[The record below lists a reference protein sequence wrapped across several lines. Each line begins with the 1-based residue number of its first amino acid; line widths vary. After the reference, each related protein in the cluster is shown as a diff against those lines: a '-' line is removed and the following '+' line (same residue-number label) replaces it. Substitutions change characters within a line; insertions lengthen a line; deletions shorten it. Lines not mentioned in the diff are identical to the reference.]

1 MKRSKELRDKSED
14 LEKLAV
20 VFSKYE
26 VLFNPSH
33 NKTKSLQ
40 VKLAQ
45 AKAYKELVREL
56 NLPDISTLKAQI
68 QRLKTFSYCK
78 MRHCVSRSVNRGL
91 HGHRDALKYAPEW
104 LKKLD
109 EPWNLFEKAFKAE
122 SRSGLRSGG
131 AARRAHHVVR
141 ELLRCAERAAAR
153 ARCPRAAARA
163 LSAPASFQPFA
174 RAARLDLDLVH
185 GIWTRY
191 YDQAVHKL
199 MALINVGDC
208 SERLDTLKRFTLQ
221 DWRVIDVSLLYDV
234 RLRIVREQYFY
245 NAVTLYPMILL
256 FKLMIAAKEKIDQRN
271 TAKLKSNES
280 HTGCQKDKSGA
291 RTETE
296 GSNTDNDKETNVTPT
311 CRKDSDNT
319 VSTSQAQHTSEL
331 SEDELSTHKEK
342 LEKKPR
348 NEYETAEIWALVHS
362 KYTNCG
368 RSASAVLLQK
378 RWYEIKQQ
386 TRALLCGATPVP
398 LLLAMGKR
406 FPFILTE
413 TLPSWKELVRTDR
426 VFLDSD
432 LEPYKFELFNT
443 DLEVPDIDENILFDE
458 INDWSD
464 DEVEIINENREVITV
479 SDSDDEQINITNRKP
494 NIADLPSDNINRD
507 ETSLEIDKINTKID
521 ESDIS
526 IKTIESLDP
535 TSAKVKIIFEDDS
548 DSDVNEYLNCPED
561 IKDITLA
568 LNSNENLKVLKSNIY
583 DINTQFSQETEQN
596 SSKNTR
602 TKDKD
607 AGPSS
612 ECTSLSIER
621 SNIISNDKIE
631 TKTVKDEK
639 LNYLLN
645 TISTNKLNTAS
656 HKDNIAIKNETNEKL
671 DDTNTQLE
679 AIVENNDTVIKN
691 EKTVEN
697 YLLTDDISHSHVE
710 DTSRVNDVTSLIVK
724 ESEEDEIESLDDS
737 VKCEIDDNDDS
748 TFVDEKL
755 VKLSQVVLTPLEEI
769 DVWRK
774 FSKLDTIN
782 CRRFSVRNFSKVIH
796 VTSKQLAK
804 CRPYV
809 PPYRASRN
817 GISRQKNSELN
828 QMAKSLRHKRR
839 SLTKRLKLP
848 RTYFSLEF
856 WNERNV
862 GLLESCKPV
871 LVRLERVSRVVKKVE
886 LANIEEVRRINR
898 TILTAQV
905 APITVGSNRTIIID
919 STKVQAPI
927 SETQVRPTNI
937 SIDNQESND
946 VTPKTPAY
954 YVNLPS
960 ETEVR
965 EMIKKIVRRGGLAK
979 LPDPVIVLPAKNDV
993 DFGNKQ
999 RRLDRDIREM
1009 STRLLKQQHERIVNR
1024 KEETKQSLFNKEL
1037 KLDPNINC
1045 SQEWQRQKSQN
1056 LIYFNLR
1063 PKADETDRIEIQNQ
1077 TSKNVKKKRK
1087 KPKKPKE
1094 KTEENIKKEASVIQ
1108 SENVNDTIKRKHE
1121 TMSDVTNVTKD
1132 LENNFSTVTCV
1143 SSRKSSESD
1152 SEMGRL
1158 VINLD
1163 TTTDQDL
1170 KRKSLDTPPDTLCKI
1185 TKVESKATIET
1196 ENTST
1201 IASDCVID
1209 LCDDSN
1215 DKLDINALANVP
1227 RDGIKAHDQETQ
1239 NNASVP
1245 QIKIKIVQNTIEIN
1259 GDCESKVPEDKS
1271 GEILTFLSKVAA
1283 RIQAK
1288 NKTAVSTPTPLT
1300 NNSTVYYVI
1309 KSVDKDQQSNETT
1322 DLKTPNAITETS
1334 CNRNTNV
1341 QPLNIKTDVPN
1352 DANVSITANPS
1363 SLYYVVKV
1371 PDLQGGGPSVIPE
1384 SLSPPMPIIQSVSS
1398 LNQIPQ
1404 RIQKSTFPPNL
1415 RTYPQ
1420 NLGDE
1425 IDINY
1430 KKHMSS
1436 TSMPMRRNNSV
1447 PMPITSVTAL
1457 PSHDLKTESSSMPWP
1472 NTNHPATVASQKIY
1486 PVTVTSGNSRSET
1499 AKEEVEGG
1507 IQVIPIWNVPETNF
1521 MPKVATKL
1529 STSTQANDLLSVKK
1543 QTQTSPRKRVYGAC
1557 KKRSP
1562 IIADKSFNDE
1572 VCLVKEE
1579 FPLDIVE
1586 NGVGLPSSNDA
1597 PPDNS
1602 LRPSNVIKREFSDDE
1617 SNFNYIVKLKPSKN
1631 NPINLGQSSGQDD
1644 AEPSMLTIIREK
1656 KRKTGCERVRAYR
1669 ARQRALKALAD
1680 RNKKI
1685 IIAKTSTERSRAFR
1699 ARQKAKQSVDGSQTT
1714 NKTSTDE
1721 SDNDAINK
1729 PLQDENILKSPSENS
1744 REYNAC
1750 QTTLNIHHNKI
1761 INNSSS
1767 ESEDLKTEVTDQET
1781 SSYLSDAS
1789 NEVSVKDEP
1798 IFYGSE

>member
-1 MKRSKELRDKSED
+1 MGIHMPQHFSVEGIEMERPWRLRAS
-14 LEKLAV
+14 
-20 VFSKYE
+20 
-26 VLFNPSH
+26 
-33 NKTKSLQ
+33 
-40 VKLAQ
+40 
-45 AKAYKELVREL
+45 
-56 NLPDISTLKAQI
+56 
-68 QRLKTFSYCK
+68 
-78 MRHCVSRSVNRGL
+78 SRR
-91 HGHRDALKYAPEW
+91 RTIRPQ
-104 LKKLD
+104 
-109 EPWNLFEKAFKAE
+109 AE
-122 SRSGLRSGG
+122 SP
-131 AARRAHHVVR
+131 RRAPHVVR

-153 ARCPRAAARA
+153 ARCPLAAARA
-163 LSAPASFQPFA
+163 LSAPASFQPLA
-174 RAARLDLDLVH
+174 RAMRLDLARVH

-271 TAKLKSNES
+271 AAKLKSNES
-280 HTGCQKDKSGA
+280 HTGCQKEKSGA

-296 GSNTDNDKETNVTPT
+296 GSNTGNNKETNVTSS
-311 CRKDSDNT
+311 CRKDSDNN
-319 VSTSQAQHTSEL
+319 VSTSQAQHTREL

-342 LEKKPR
+342 LEKKAR

-413 TLPSWKELVRTDR
+413 TLPSWKELVGTDQ
-426 VFLDSD
+426 VFLDCD
-432 LEPYKFELFNT
+432 LESYKFELFNT

-479 SDSDDEQINITNRKP
+479 SDSDDEQINVTNRKP
-494 NIADLPSDNINRD
+494 NIADLPSDNHIDR
-507 ETSLEIDKINTKID
+507 EEASLEIDKITTRIE

-548 DSDVNEYLNCPED
+548 DYDVNEYLNCHED
-561 IKDITLA
+561 IKNITLA
-568 LNSNENLKVLKSNIY
+568 LNSDVHNIKAQY
-583 DINTQFSQETEQN
+583 SQETEQN
-596 SSKNTR
+596 TSNNTR
-602 TKDKD
+602 TKDKG

-612 ECTSLSIER
+612 ECEK

-645 TISTNKLNTAS
+645 TIPTDELNTAS
-656 HKDNIAIKNETNEKL
+656 HKDNITIKTETIEKL
-671 DDTNTQLE
+671 DDTDTQSE
-679 AIVENNDTVIKN
+679 AIVENNDTIIKN

-697 YLLTDDISHSHVE
+697 NLLIDDISDSHVE
-710 DTSRVNDVTSLIVK
+710 DTGRVNDVTSLIVK
-724 ESEEDEIESLDDS
+724 ESEEDEIESLDGS
-737 VKCEIDDNDDS
+737 VKCEIDDDDS

-755 VKLSQVVLTPLEEI
+755 LKLSQVVLTPLEEI

-774 FSKLDTIN
+774 LSKFDTIN
-782 CRRFSVRNFSKVIH
+782 CRRFSVRNFSKVIN

-809 PPYRASRN
+809 PPHRASRN
-817 GISRQKNSELN
+817 GISRQKNLELN
-828 QMAKSLRHKRR
+828 QMPKSLKHKRR
-839 SLTKRLKLP
+839 FLTKRLKLP

-886 LANIEEVRRINR
+886 LASIDEVRRINR

-905 APITVGSNRTIIID
+905 APITVGSNRTIVID
-919 STKVQAPI
+919 STKLQAPI
-927 SETQVRPTNI
+927 SESQVQPTNI
-937 SIDNQESND
+937 SINNQESTD
-946 VTPKTPAY
+946 VTTKTPAY

-960 ETEVR
+960 ETEVK

-979 LPDPVIVLPAKNDV
+979 LPDPVIVLPAKNDI

-1009 STRLLKQQHERIVNR
+1009 STRLLKQHESKGN
-1024 KEETKQSLFNKEL
+1024 KKKETKQSLFKKEL

-1063 PKADETDRIEIQNQ
+1063 PKADETDQKEIQTQ
-1077 TSKNVKKKRK
+1077 TNKNVKKKRK

-1094 KTEENIKKEASVIQ
+1094 KTEEIIKKEASVIQ
-1108 SENVNDTIKRKHE
+1108 SENFNVIIKLKDE
-1121 TMSDVTNVTKD
+1121 TVSDVTNVTKD

-1185 TKVESKATIET
+1185 TKVESKADIET
-1196 ENTST
+1196 ETTST

-1215 DKLDINALANVP
+1215 DKLEINALANVP
-1227 RDGIKAHDQETQ
+1227 RDGIKVHDQETQ
-1239 NNASVP
+1239 NNESVP

-1259 GDCESKVPEDKS
+1259 GDCDSKVPEDKN
-1271 GEILTFLSKVAA
+1271 GEILTFLSKVAG

-1309 KSVDKDQQSNETT
+1309 KSVDKDQQSNEAT

-1334 CNRNTNV
+1334 CNRNTNI
-1341 QPLNIKTDVPN
+1341 QPLNVNTDVPN
-1352 DANVSITANPS
+1352 DANVSIPANSS
-1363 SLYYVVKV
+1363 SLYYVVKI
-1371 PDLQGGGPSVIPE
+1371 PDLQGGGTSVIPE
-1384 SLSPPMPIIQSVSS
+1384 SLNPPMPIIQSVSS

-1404 RIQKSTFPPNL
+1404 RNQKFTFPPNL

-1430 KKHMSS
+1430 ETHMSS

-1457 PSHDLKTESSSMPWP
+1457 PSQNDLKTESSNMPWP
-1472 NTNHPATVASQKIY
+1472 NTNHPATMVSQKIY

-1499 AKEEVEGG
+1499 AKEEIEGG

-1521 MPKVATKL
+1521 MPKVAPKL
-1529 STSTQANDLLSVKK
+1529 STSTQANDLFSVMK
-1543 QTQTSPRKRVYGAC
+1543 QAKTSPLKRVYGAS
-1557 KKRSP
+1557 KKRAP
-1562 IIADKSFNDE
+1562 INADKSLSDE
-1572 VCLVKEE
+1572 VCIVKEE

-1586 NGVGLPSSNDA
+1586 NGVGLPSSNAA

-1602 LRPSNVIKREFSDDE
+1602 LKLSNVIKRTASDDE
-1617 SNFNYIVKLKPSKN
+1617 SNFDYIVKLKPSKN
-1631 NPINLGQSSGQDD
+1631 NPINLGQSSCQDN

-1656 KRKTGCERVRAYR
+1656 KRKTGCERVRAFR

-1699 ARQKAKQSVDGSQTT
+1699 ARQKAKQSVDGSQST

-1721 SDNDAINK
+1721 SDNDAFNK
-1729 PLQDENILKSPSENS
+1729 PLQDKNILKSPSETS

-1750 QTTLNIHHNKI
+1750 QTTLNINHNEV
-1761 INNSSS
+1761 INKSSS
-1767 ESEDLKTEVTDQET
+1767 ESEDVKTEITDQET

-1789 NEVSVKDEP
+1789 NDVSVKDEP